1 MLVSSNT
8 KHACRNQQQEL
19 LRPLPLPVLF
29 AAATVGRCCSY
40 DAGHGRTAGVL
51 LHMSALSLHL
61 LRLLPPA
68 GHVTVADAAGAA
80 ACNACM
86 HSRHSTTRV
95 CSMLTPA
102 LLPPPSGHVAA
113 AVAACAAAYAQHAS
127 TALHMYALGSH
138 LFLSLPTGLVA
149 ATVRRCCSLRHPT
162 CAHRK
167 RINTPLVRPLPL
179 TADVTAATVCRCC
192 RLRRL
197 TCVHSR
203 RITTRP

>member
-1 MLVSSNT
+1 MSSNT

-29 AAATVGRCCSY
+29 AAATVGRCCSLRRWTWTHSRRI
-40 DAGHGRTAGVL
+40 ATHVCSMLT
-51 LHMSALSLHL
+51 HL

-113 AVAACAAAYAQHAS
+113 AVAACAAAYARHAS

-162 CAHRK
+162 CAHSK